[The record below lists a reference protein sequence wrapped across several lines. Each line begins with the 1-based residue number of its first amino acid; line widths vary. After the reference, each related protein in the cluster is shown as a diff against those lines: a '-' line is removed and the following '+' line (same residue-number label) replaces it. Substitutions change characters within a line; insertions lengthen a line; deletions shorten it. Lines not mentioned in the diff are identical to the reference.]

1 MCWSTGEGDKGVG
14 VVFFGVVAGMC
25 RAVLKKAFSAT
36 SASLWASTKRWSES
50 ALFCSRSTETNPFPC
65 RSSASCTMP
74 AKSAVAPAPS
84 PRICASVNGFCV
96 AVGAEQSEFRLL
108 HSSRYWPTLSLII
121 LANIDTACV
130 VSHLYPLP
138 LPCLAEWEKNG
149 REKEG
154 RKNWWKGGKE
164 SDKEMYLHSLRCAS
178 LWCNYKGNC
187 LKVCCNA
194 LFSWLWREHC
204 VYSGGGVASP
214 MPPQL
219 LRDQNAPCQLEFLI
233 HEQPGSTNSAKRQ
246 SFQGCNSWKQKNSHN
261 FKAQSHTLIWI
272 LKLSRCPGASNS
284 SFCKTIIMTNVC
296 ISSLPN
302 PLSVSLAWGNAA
314 EKLTQICYMWLPIGN
329 GLKLGKRMV
338 WCKIKSPNFRSGQKR
353 PSYLL

>member
-1 MCWSTGEGDKGVG
+1 M
-14 VVFFGVVAGMC
+14 
-25 RAVLKKAFSAT
+25 T
-36 SASLWASTKRWSES
+36 SALLWASTKRWSES
-50 ALFCSRSTETNPFPC
+50 ALFCSRSTESNPFSS
-65 RSSASCTMP
+65 RSSTLCTTP

-96 AVGAEQSEFRLL
+96 AAGAEQSEFRLL

-138 LPCLAEWEKNG
+138 LPCLAEWEKKG

-154 RKNWWKGGKE
+154 RKDRWKGGKE
-164 SDKEMYLHSLRCAS
+164 WSDKEMYLRSPLCAS

-194 LFSWLWREHC
+194 LFSCLWREHC
-204 VYSGGGVASP
+204 VYAGGGEFPHLSP

-219 LRDQNAPCQLEFLI
+219 LREQNAPCQLEFLI
-233 HEQPGSTNSAKRQ
+233 HEQLGSTNSAKRQ
-246 SFQGCNSWKQKNSHN
+246 SFQGCNSRKQKNSHN
-261 FKAQSHTLIWI
+261 FKVQSHTLIWI
-272 LKLSRCPGASNS
+272 LKLSRYPGASNS

-329 GLKLGKRMV
+329 GSKLGTRTV
-338 WCKIKSPNFRSGQKR
+338 WCKIKSPNFRSGLKR
-353 PSYLL
+353 RAYLL